1 MNEGISSKLFVLADE
16 LKMYLENP
24 NLDLREGLIDK
35 ILASFKNLNKSEATD
50 ILSIFQLLTKEW
62 EKSIATAELV
72 VTLPPDIQHEFR
84 RTVGVL
90 REYILSA
97 KHTITMTGF
106 SISDF
111 ANDLI
116 ELIILKCSR
125 GVRIRFFIDKDIDET
140 IFDNAIKLQNFEL
153 YKFQAPNY
161 YSHLHSKIA
170 IFDSKKAFISS
181 SNLSYNGILNN
192 IEIGSIVTG
201 EKIKG
206 LEGIFEALVVNKYFQ
221 RIL

>member
-24 NLDLREGLIDK
+24 NLDLREELISK
-35 ILASFKNLNKSEATD
+35 IIASFKNINKSEAID
-50 ILSIFQLLTKEW
+50 ILSMLQFLIKERD
-62 EKSIATAELV
+62 KSNATAELV
-72 VTLPPDIQHEFR
+72 VTLPNDIQHDFR

-97 KHTITMTGF
+97 KHSITITGY

-111 ANDLI
+111 AIDLI

-125 GVRIRFFIDKDIDET
+125 GVRVRFFIDKDIDET
-140 IFDNAIKLQNFEL
+140 IFKNAIKLPNFEL
-153 YKFQAPNY
+153 YKFQASNY
-161 YSHLHSKIA
+161 NSHLHSKVA
-170 IFDSKKAFISS
+170 IFDSMKAFISS

-192 IEIGSIVTG
+192 IEVGSIVTG
-201 EKIKG
+201 EKIKLLEETFEG
-206 LEGIFEALVVNKYFQ
+206 LLVSNYFK